1 MSASPPAV
9 SRLLVAAGG
18 PGGLRL
24 RQACAELGLTAILAE
39 GSAEALVAQA
49 REAGCEA
56 LHPGEGRAVEQL
68 ALAEACRRADLRF
81 LGPPTELLAAMAEGG
96 GMCQR
101 MREAGLPVIRGAAGR
116 EVRMSLLADG
126 QGRVIYLAPRQRL
139 HEALSVAPLGWLTA
153 ERSTYLG
160 RLAGQG
166 IAALGLTGLVEVRFR
181 VEGNRLGFAAMAP
194 GLTGEEALDEA
205 LTGLD
210 PVVEQLRVLLGG
222 RLRERQPRLVPQ
234 GHARLWQLSLPPAA
248 LLSGGPGLRL
258 DRARGEGG
266 ARLLAWG
273 RLAEEARYRARR
285 GLVEL
290 LGEADAK
297 HLATL

>member
-1 MSASPPAV
+1 MSGSPPAV
-9 SRLLVAAGG
+9 SRLLVVAGG

-24 RQACAELGLTAILAE
+24 RQACGELGLTAILAD
-39 GSAEALVAQA
+39 GSAEALVARA
-49 REAGCEA
+49 REAGCQA
-56 LHPGEGRAVEQL
+56 LHPGEEDAAEQL
-68 ALAEACRRADLRF
+68 ALAEACRRAGLRF
-81 LGPPTELLAAMAEGG
+81 LGPPATLLGAMAEGG
-96 GMCQR
+96 GMRQR
-101 MREAGLPVIRGAAGR
+101 MREAGLPLAAAAGR
-116 EVRMSLLADG
+116 ELRMSLLADG
-126 QGRVIYLAPRQRL
+126 QGRVVYLAPRQRL

-153 ERSTYLG
+153 ERGAYLG

-166 IAALGLTGLVEVRFR
+166 VAALGLTGLVEVRFR
-181 VEGNRLGFAAMAP
+181 VDGNRLGFAAMAP

-222 RLRERQPRLVPQ
+222 RLRERQPRLAPQ
-234 GHARLWQLSLPPAA
+234 GHARLWHLSLLPATR
-248 LLSGGPGLRL
+248 LSGGPGLRL

-273 RLAEEARYRARR
+273 RRAEEARDRARR

-290 LGEADAK
+290 LGEAETAR
-297 HLATL
+297 LALA

>member
-1 MSASPPAV
+1 MSRHASAV

-24 RQACAELGLTAILAE
+24 GQACTELGLTAILAS
-39 GSAEALVAQA
+39 GSAEALVARA

-56 LHPGEGRAVEQL
+56 LHPGEGAAVEQL
-68 ALAEACRRADLRF
+68 AMAEACRRAGLRF
-81 LGPPTELLAAMAEGG
+81 LGPPTELLAAMAERG
-96 GMCQR
+96 GMCRR
-101 MREAGLPVIRGAAGR
+101 MREAGLPLARATAGP

-126 QGRVIYLAPRQRL
+126 QGRVLYLAPRQRL
-139 HEALSVAPLGWLTA
+139 HQALSVAPLGWLTA

-166 IAALGLTGLVEVRFR
+166 VAALGLTGLVEVRFR

-222 RLRERQPRLVPQ
+222 RLRERQPRLALQ
-234 GHARLWQLSLPPAA
+234 GHARLWHLSLSPEAM
-248 LLSGGPGLRL
+248 LSGGPGLRL
-258 DRARGEGG
+258 DRARGEAG

-273 RLAEEARYRARR
+273 RRAEEARYRAWR
-285 GLVEL
+285 GLVEV
-290 LGEADAK
+290 LGEAEATR
-297 HLATL
+297 LAML